1 MRKQTYRL
9 IDGKMVITAAYNYIV
24 YNHLGGFYRPN
35 NSRQMRC
42 ALRTNCV
49 IQSPETA
56 MHSARKEVPILFI
69 VEVAKN
75 TFLCP
80 EVSASYNGKYC
91 RYGAFINLV

>member
-1 MRKQTYRL
+1 MRKQTYGL

-49 IQSPETA
+49 IQSLGTA
-56 MHSARKEVPILFI
+56 KHSARKEVHILFI
-69 VEVAKN
+69 VEAAKN

-80 EVSASYNGKYC
+80 EISASYSGKWC
-91 RYGAFINLV
+91 RYGVFINLV